1 MYDVLKKYLKDKNE
15 YLGKEM
21 FSAVLLDL
29 QFREAGN
36 TTRASNLMAY
46 AIKLFTPTE
55 GLKINEKNLSDYQK
69 FQVRYGK
76 LNKWKP
82 KKMKLRVV

>member
-1 MYDVLKKYLKDKNE
+1 MYDLLKRYLKDKNE

-46 AIKLFTPTE
+46 AIKLFSPAE
-55 GLKINEKNLSDYQK
+55 GLKIDEKKFERLSK
-69 FQVRYGK
+69 ISSEV
-76 LNKWKP
+76 WKT
-82 KKMKLRVV
+82 K

>member
-1 MYDVLKKYLKDKNE
+1 MYDLLKRYLKDKNE

-36 TTRASNLMAY
+36 TTHASNLMAY
-46 AIKLFTPTE
+46 AIKLFSPTE
-55 GLKINEKNLSDYQK
+55 GLKIDEKKFESLSK
-69 FQVRYGK
+69 ISSEV
-76 LNKWKP
+76 WKT
-82 KKMKLRVV
+82 K

>member
-1 MYDVLKKYLKDKNE
+1 MYDLLKKYLNEKQE

-46 AIKLFTPTE
+46 ALKLFTPND
-55 GLKINEKNLSDYQK
+55 GLKIDMKKFERLSK
-69 FQVRYGK
+69 ISSEV
-76 LNKWKP
+76 WKS
-82 KKMKLRVV
+82 K

>member
-1 MYDVLKKYLKDKNE
+1 MYDLLKKYLKDKNE

-55 GLKINEKNLSDYQK
+55 GLKINEMKFERLSK
-69 FQVRYGK
+69 ISSEV
-76 LNKWKP
+76 WKT
-82 KKMKLRVV
+82 K

>member
-1 MYDVLKKYLKDKNE
+1 MYDLLKKYLKDKNE

-55 GLKINEKNLSDYQK
+55 GLKINEKKFERLSK
-69 FQVRYGK
+69 ISSEV
-76 LNKWKP
+76 WKT
-82 KKMKLRVV
+82 K

>member
-1 MYDVLKKYLKDKNE
+1 MYDLLKRYLKDKNE

-46 AIKLFTPTE
+46 AIKLFSPTK
-55 GLKINEKNLSDYQK
+55 GLKIDKKEFERLSK
-69 FQVRYGK
+69 ISSEV
-76 LNKWKP
+76 WKT
-82 KKMKLRVV
+82 K